1 MFSTGR
7 IDFSSGNISDS
18 FSPLKISRWR
28 AVQRKLAQKVI
39 RRDCF
44 SKPPKY
50 VAGIDVAYQGET
62 AFGAVVVLDYKTLEI
77 VESTTAESMVEN
89 PYIPSFLAFRELKP
103 MTNAIKRLK
112 KRPDVFLVNAHG
124 IAHPERCGC
133 ASHLGVVLDV
143 PTIGVAKA
151 VLIGEVS
158 DLDDRG
164 IGYLKDRGEIIGAAM
179 VSKIG
184 CKPIYVSVGHK
195 VSFGSAIAIVSRTT
209 RENRIPEPLRFA
221 HRLSNSVK
229 ASAQ

>member
-89 PYIPSFLAFRELKP
+89 PYIPSFLSLQ
-103 MTNAIKRLK
+103 
-112 KRPDVFLVNAHG
+112 
-124 IAHPERCGC
+124 
-133 ASHLGVVLDV
+133 
-143 PTIGVAKA
+143 
-151 VLIGEVS
+151 
-158 DLDDRG
+158 
-164 IGYLKDRGEIIGAAM
+164 
-179 VSKIG
+179 
-184 CKPIYVSVGHK
+184 
-195 VSFGSAIAIVSRTT
+195 RT
-209 RENRIPEPLRFA
+209 
-221 HRLSNSVK
+221 
-229 ASAQ
+229 